1 MDWIDHLLI
10 PAAKVLIV
18 MVTMIAS
25 VPFMV
30 LFERKWLGR
39 IQQRPGPNRVGIGKW
54 KLWGLSQTI
63 VDGIKLMLKEDLIP
77 PGADRTLFVL
87 APILA
92 LIPAMMT
99 MMIVPIAPAVDLQIL
114 GELRTIPLGVTEIPV
129 GILFYFAM
137 TSVGIYGVVL
147 AGWSS
152 NSKYSLLGGIRSTA
166 QFISYELAMGLALV
180 GVLLLVGSFNLN
192 DILASQSEYG
202 IASWHIWRQPVGFA
216 LFLIAGF
223 AETNRLPFD
232 LPEGESELGAGFHT
246 EYSSLKWALFMMAE
260 YLNIL
265 TFSAI
270 LTTLFLGGYHSP
282 IPIEMVAPGLSTIAL
297 ALIGFI
303 CFSVK
308 MLLIF
313 FLFVW
318 IRGTL
323 PRLRYDQLM
332 DFGWK
337 VMYPMGLANLMVSAV
352 ILTFQPPKTGLWLA
366 GAGFLMIWAADRFA
380 VEARKRVVGNA
391 T

>member
-1 MDWIDHLLI
+1 MNWIDHLLI
-10 PAAKVLIV
+10 PAVKVLIV

-39 IQQRPGPNRVGIGKW
+39 IQQRPGPNRVGIGNF
-54 KLWGLSQTI
+54 KLWGLTQTI

-77 PGADRTLFVL
+77 PKADRTLFIL

-99 MMIVPIAPAVDLQIL
+99 MMIVPIAPPIELQVL

-137 TSVGIYGVVL
+137 TSVGVYGIVL

-166 QFISYELAMGLALV
+166 QLISYELAMGLALV
-180 GVLLLVGSFNLN
+180 GILLLVGSFNLK
-192 DILASQSEYG
+192 DILSSQSEYG
-202 IASWHIWRQPVGFA
+202 IASWHIWRQPVAFA

-270 LTTLFLGGYHSP
+270 LTTLFLGGYQFVVP
-282 IPIEMVAPGLSTIAL
+282 VEGLGLSTNQAAIFGVA
-297 ALIGFI
+297 
-303 CFSVK
+303 CFSFK

-337 VMYPMGLANLMVSAV
+337 VMYPIGLANLMVSAV

-380 VEARKRVVGNA
+380 VEARKRTVGNA